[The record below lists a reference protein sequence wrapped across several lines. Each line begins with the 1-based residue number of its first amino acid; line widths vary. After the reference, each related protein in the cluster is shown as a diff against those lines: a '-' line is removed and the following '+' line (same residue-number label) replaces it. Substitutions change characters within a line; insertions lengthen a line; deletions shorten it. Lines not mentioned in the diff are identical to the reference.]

1 MKNLKDRVVSILLVF
16 AVIGTS
22 YGFRVVTTDMIT
34 EIYAREISGVS
45 ENDAESAEDDNEG
58 TAVESAVEDTDI
70 DADEQLVNVEAIE
83 DLDIYGTFNIREDI
97 KDGKKRYPEENN
109 YVFTLPDCKV
119 WEDGKWKHK
128 WEYQQSYAR
137 KEIFNYLNTQR
148 MDPANHKDAMKDN
161 DGKWKS
167 LTDCGMEL
175 LIEDIRDENNKVIRQ
190 DRYDFVYDYNLEAA
204 AMQRAAEL
212 AVSYAHDRPDKIP
225 AEEALKEVWVSPVK
239 RLETE
244 IEGSND
250 EVNPYWYGSTNELI
264 TVYESDLDKRP
275 QYWDC
280 YGIVEDFME
289 KDKPAGG
296 QKHRKAILTR
306 SYRRIGIGCI
316 KTDENKYFVAVEL
329 GTEKYE
335 SDYYDEYPELAGT
348 TIPLAPETTAVDTY
362 MPVTIRIAPGLNMHC
377 CLLSAQTGSPKTTL
391 KVGETFDFG
400 NEYFCE
406 SSDNNTV
413 ALWKGTDPAMGT
425 KWYSTDESVAKVEG
439 TTITAVG
446 AGTCNIR
453 STGSSYAYGLIG
465 VKVESP
471 VPAVSPTP
479 STAPSVKP
487 SADPSPS
494 PAPSA
499 KPSVT
504 PSAAPSVQPSSTPTQ
519 APQKIEVAKRFK
531 KTCTVKYKDI
541 KKKKKTLKLG
551 VKVNKGKAH
560 GVVTYKVT
568 KYPKGA
574 KKCVTVNKKGVVT
587 IKKGAK
593 KGTYKIK
600 IMANANAKMKKATKT
615 ITIKIK

>member
-1 MKNLKDRVVSILLVF
+1 MKNLKDRIVSILLVI

-22 YGFRVVTTDMIT
+22 YSFRVVATDMIT
-34 EIYAREISGVS
+34 EISVKEISGVS
-45 ENDAESAEDDNEG
+45 ENDAESVEDNNE
-58 TAVESAVEDTDI
+58 TIDTESVVEDTDI

-109 YVFTLPDCKV
+109 YVFTLPDC
-119 WEDGKWKHK
+119 DTWK
-128 WEYQQSYAR
+128 YQQSYAR
-137 KEIFNYLNTQR
+137 KEIFEYLNAQR

-175 LIEDIRDENNKVIRQ
+175 LIENIKDKNDKVIRQ
-190 DRYDFVYDYNLEAA
+190 DRYDFIYDYNLEAA

-212 AVSYAHDRPDKIP
+212 AVLYTHDRPDKIP

-264 TVYESDLDKRP
+264 TVYESDTDKRP
-275 QYWDC
+275 QHWD
-280 YGIVEDFME
+280 YMGIVEDFME
-289 KDKPAGG
+289 KDEPAGG
-296 QKHRKAILTR
+296 QEHRKAILTR
-306 SYRRIGIGCI
+306 SYRRIGIGCV
-316 KTDENKYFVAVEL
+316 KTDENKYFIAVEL
-329 GTEKYE
+329 GKEGYE
-335 SDYYDEYPELAGT
+335 YDYSKAYKEYE
-348 TIPLAPETTAVDTY
+348 IPLAPETTAVDTY
-362 MPVTIRIAPGLNMHC
+362 MPVTIRIAPGQTQC
-377 CLLSAQTGSPKTTL
+377 SLLDARYGNTNVLL
-391 KVGETFDFG
+391 KEGETFDFG
-400 NEYFCE
+400 DKYFCK
-406 SSDNNTV
+406 SSNTV
-413 ALWKGTDPAMGT
+413 ALWKGSDTVALGNT
-425 KWYSTDESVAKVEG
+425 WVSSDESVAKVEG
-439 TTITAVG
+439 TVITAVG
-446 AGTCNIR
+446 TGECTIELSGNAYFRASINIKVA
-453 STGSSYAYGLIG
+453 SS
-465 VKVESP
+465 
-471 VPAVSPTP
+471 PAKPSQTPAPT
-479 STAPSVKP
+479 VKP
-487 SADPSPS
+487 SEEPSPS

-499 KPSVT
+499 KPSAA

-531 KTCTVKYKDI
+531 KTCIVKYKDI
-541 KKKKKTLKLG
+541 RKKKKTLKLG

-560 GVVTYKVT
+560 GIVTYKVT

-587 IKKGAK
+587 IKKRAK

-600 IMANANAKMKKATKT
+600 VTANANAKMKKATKT
-615 ITIKIK
+615 VTIKIK

>member
-1 MKNLKDRVVSILLVF
+1 MKKNLKDRVVSILLVF

-22 YGFRVVTTDMIT
+22 YCFRVVATDMIT
-34 EIYAREISGVS
+34 EISVKEISGVS
-45 ENDAESAEDDNEG
+45 ENDAESTEDDNE
-58 TAVESAVEDTDI
+58 TMDTESVVEDTDI

-109 YVFTLPDCKV
+109 YVFTLPDC
-119 WEDGKWKHK
+119 DTWK
-128 WEYQQSYAR
+128 YQQSYAR
-137 KEIFNYLNTQR
+137 KEIFEYLNAQR

-175 LIEDIRDENNKVIRQ
+175 LIENIKDKNDKVIRQ
-190 DRYDFVYDYNLEAA
+190 DRYDFIYDYNLEAA

-212 AVSYAHDRPDKIP
+212 AVLYTHDRPDKIP

-264 TVYESDLDKRP
+264 TVYESDTDIRS
-275 QYWDC
+275 QHEDYM
-280 YGIVEDFME
+280 GIVEDFME

-296 QKHRKAILTR
+296 QEHRKAILTR

-329 GTEKYE
+329 GEEGYE
-335 SDYYDEYPELAGT
+335 YDYSKAYKEYE
-348 TIPLAPETTAVDTY
+348 IPLASETTAVDTY
-362 MPVTIRIAPGLNMHC
+362 MPVTIRIAPGQTQC
-377 CLLSAQTGSPKTTL
+377 SLLDARYGNTNVLL
-391 KVGETFDFG
+391 KEGETFDFG
-400 NEYFCE
+400 DKYFCK
-406 SSDNNTV
+406 SSNTV
-413 ALWKGTDPAMGT
+413 ALWKGSDTVALENT
-425 KWYSTDESVAKVEG
+425 WVSSDESVAKVEG
-439 TTITAVG
+439 TVITAVG
-446 AGTCNIR
+446 TGECTIELSGNAYFRASINIKVA
-453 STGSSYAYGLIG
+453 SS
-465 VKVESP
+465 
-471 VPAVSPTP
+471 PAKPSQTP
-479 STAPSVKP
+479 APAVKP

-494 PAPSA
+494 PAPSV
-499 KPSVT
+499 KPNT
-504 PSAAPSVQPSSTPTQ
+504 APSAAPSVQPSSTPTQ
-519 APQKIEVAKRFK
+519 MPQKIEVAKRFK
-531 KTCTVKYKDI
+531 KTCIVKYKDI
-541 KKKKKTLKLG
+541 RKKKKTLKLG

-560 GVVTYKVT
+560 GIVTYKVT

-587 IKKGAK
+587 IKKRTK

-600 IMANANAKMKKATKT
+600 VTANANAIMKKATKT
-615 ITIKIK
+615 VTIKIK

>member
-1 MKNLKDRVVSILLVF
+1 MKKNLKDRMVSILLVF

-22 YGFRVVTTDMIT
+22 YSFRVVATDIIT
-34 EIYAREISGVS
+34 EISVKEISGVS
-45 ENDAESAEDDNEG
+45 ENDAESVKDDNETMDTG
-58 TAVESAVEDTDI
+58 SMVEDTDI
-70 DADEQLVNVEAIE
+70 DVDEQLITDDVDDIPVWGDWASRKDIVEM
-83 DLDIYGTFNIREDI
+83 
-97 KDGKKRYPEENN
+97 KKLYPEENN
-109 YVFTLPDCKV
+109 YVFTLPDC
-119 WEDGKWKHK
+119 DT

-137 KEIFNYLNTQR
+137 KEIFEYLNAQR

-175 LIEDIRDENNKVIRQ
+175 LIENIKDKNNKVIRQ
-190 DRYDFVYDYNLEAA
+190 DRYDFIYDYNLEAV

-212 AVSYAHDRPDKIP
+212 AVLNSGSSHLRPDYMKP
-225 AEEALKEVWVSPVK
+225 AETYLEAWSEPVK
-239 RLETE
+239 KMDSEE
-244 IEGSND
+244 DISADN
-250 EVNPYWYGSTNELI
+250 VNPYWYGSTNELI
-264 TVYESDLDKRP
+264 TVYESDTDIRP
-275 QYWDC
+275 QHEDYM
-280 YGIVEDFME
+280 GIVEDFME

-296 QKHRKAILTR
+296 QPHREAILTR

-316 KTDENKYFVAVEL
+316 KTDENKYFIAVEL
-329 GTEKYE
+329 GE
-335 SDYYDEYPELAGT
+335 DEYEDDFLYKHPDVAA
-348 TIPLAPETTAVDTY
+348 TIPLASETTAVDTY

-377 CLLSAQTGSPKTTL
+377 CLLSAQMGSPKTTL

-425 KWYSTDESVAKVEG
+425 KWYSTDESIAKVEG

-446 AGTCNIR
+446 SGTCNIK

-471 VPAVSPTP
+471 APAVSPTP
-479 STAPSVKP
+479 STAPTVKP

-499 KPSVT
+499 KPSAA

-519 APQKIEVAKRFK
+519 TPQKIEVAKQFK
-531 KTCTVKYKDI
+531 KTCIVKYKDI
-541 KKKKKTLKLG
+541 RKKKKTLKLG

-600 IMANANAKMKKATKT
+600 VTANSNAKMKKATKT
-615 ITIKIK
+615 VTIKIK

>member
-1 MKNLKDRVVSILLVF
+1 MKKNLKDRVVSILLVF

-22 YGFRVVTTDMIT
+22 YGFRVVATDMIT
-34 EIYAREISGVS
+34 EISVKEISGVS
-45 ENDAESAEDDNEG
+45 ENDAESAEDDNE
-58 TAVESAVEDTDI
+58 TIDTESVVEDTDI
-70 DADEQLVNVEAIE
+70 DADEQLVNVEANE

-109 YVFTLPDCKV
+109 YVFTLPDCDT
-119 WEDGKWKHK
+119 WN
-128 WEYQQSYAR
+128 YQQSYAR
-137 KEIFNYLNTQR
+137 KEIFEYLNAQR

-175 LIEDIRDENNKVIRQ
+175 LIENIKDKNDKVIRQ
-190 DRYDFVYDYNLEAA
+190 DRYDFIYDYNLEAA

-212 AVSYAHDRPDKIP
+212 AVLYTHDRPDKIP

-264 TVYESDLDKRP
+264 TVYESDTDIRS
-275 QYWDC
+275 QHEDYM
-280 YGIVEDFME
+280 GIVEDFME

-296 QKHRKAILTR
+296 QEHRKAILTR

-329 GTEKYE
+329 GEEGYE
-335 SDYYDEYPELAGT
+335 YDYSKAYKEYE
-348 TIPLAPETTAVDTY
+348 IPLASETTAVDTY
-362 MPVTIRIAPGLNMHC
+362 MPVTIRIAPGQTQC
-377 CLLSAQTGSPKTTL
+377 SLLDARYGNTNVLL
-391 KVGETFDFG
+391 KEGETFDFG
-400 NEYFCE
+400 DKYFCK
-406 SSDNNTV
+406 SSNTV
-413 ALWKGTDPAMGT
+413 ALWKGSDTVALENT
-425 KWYSTDESVAKVEG
+425 WVSSDESVAKVEG
-439 TTITAVG
+439 TVITAVG
-446 AGTCNIR
+446 TGECTIELSGNAYFRASINIKVA
-453 STGSSYAYGLIG
+453 SS
-465 VKVESP
+465 
-471 VPAVSPTP
+471 PAKPSQTP
-479 STAPSVKP
+479 APAVKP

-494 PAPSA
+494 PAPSV
-499 KPSVT
+499 KPNT
-504 PSAAPSVQPSSTPTQ
+504 APSAAPSVQPSSTPTQ
-519 APQKIEVAKRFK
+519 MPQKIEVAKRFK
-531 KTCTVKYKDI
+531 KTCIVKYKDI
-541 KKKKKTLKLG
+541 RKKKKTLKLG

-560 GVVTYKVT
+560 GIVTYKVT

-587 IKKGAK
+587 IKKRAK

-600 IMANANAKMKKATKT
+600 VTANANAIMKKATKT
-615 ITIKIK
+615 VTIKIK

>member
-1 MKNLKDRVVSILLVF
+1 MKKNLKDRVVSILLVF

-22 YGFRVVTTDMIT
+22 YGFRVVATDMIT
-34 EIYAREISGVS
+34 EISVKEISGVS
-45 ENDAESAEDDNEG
+45 ENDAESAEDDNE
-58 TAVESAVEDTDI
+58 TMDTESVVEDTDI
-70 DADEQLVNVEAIE
+70 DADEQLITDDVDDVPVWGDKALRG
-83 DLDIYGTFNIREDI
+83 DVV
-97 KDGKKRYPEENN
+97 KWKKLYPEENN
-109 YVFTLPDCKV
+109 YVFTLPDCSV
-119 WEDGKWKHK
+119 LEDGKWKYK

-148 MDPANHKDAMKDN
+148 MDPANHKNAMKDN
-161 DGKWKS
+161 DGNWKS

-175 LIEDIRDENNKVIRQ
+175 LIENIKDENNKVIRQ
-190 DRYDFVYDYNLEAA
+190 DRYDFIYDYNLEAA

-212 AVSYAHDRPDKIP
+212 AVSYSHDRPDKIP
-225 AEEALKEVWVSPVK
+225 VEEVLKEVWVSPVK

-250 EVNPYWYGSTNELI
+250 EVNPYWYGVTNELI

-275 QYWDC
+275 QHWDC

-289 KDKPAGG
+289 ENKPAGG
-296 QKHRKAILTR
+296 QKHREAILTR

-329 GTEKYE
+329 GK
-335 SDYYDEYPELAGT
+335 DEYEDDFLYKHPDVAA

-362 MPVTIRIAPGLNMHC
+362 MPVTIRIAPGLNIHC

-446 AGTCNIR
+446 AGTCNIK

-471 VPAVSPTP
+471 APAVSPTP

-487 SADPSPS
+487 SADPSPA
-494 PAPSA
+494 PTPSA
-499 KPSVT
+499 KPSAA
-504 PSAAPSVQPSSTPTQ
+504 PSAEPSVQPSSTPAQ
-519 APQKIEVAKRFK
+519 APQKIEVAKQFK
-531 KTCTVKYKDI
+531 KTCTVKYADI

-551 VKVNKGKAH
+551 VKVNNGKAH
-560 GVVTYKVT
+560 GAVTYKVT

-600 IMANANAKMKKATKT
+600 VTANSNAKMKKATKT
-615 ITIKIK
+615 VTIKIK

>member
-34 EIYAREISGVS
+34 EIYAKEISGVS
-45 ENDAESAEDDNEG
+45 ENDAESAENDNETMD
-58 TAVESAVEDTDI
+58 TASVVEDTDI
-70 DADEQLVNVEAIE
+70 DADEQLVKVDASEELDQYGAFNVR
-83 DLDIYGTFNIREDI
+83 GDI
-97 KDGKKRYPEENN
+97 KDGKKLYPEERN
-109 YVFTLPDCKV
+109 YVFTLPDCDT
-119 WEDGKWKHK
+119 WN
-128 WEYQQSYAR
+128 YQQSYAR
-137 KEIFNYLNTQR
+137 KEIFEYLNAQR
-148 MDPANHKDAMKDN
+148 MDPANHKNAMKDN

-175 LIEDIRDENNKVIRQ
+175 LIENIKDKNDKVIRQ
-190 DRYDFVYDYNLEAA
+190 DRYDFIYDYNLEAA

-212 AVSYAHDRPDKIP
+212 AVLYTHDRPDKIP

-264 TVYESDLDKRP
+264 TVYESDTDIRS
-275 QYWDC
+275 QHEDYM
-280 YGIVEDFME
+280 GIVEDFME

-296 QKHRKAILTR
+296 QEHRKAILTR

-348 TIPLAPETTAVDTY
+348 TIPLASETTAVDTY
-362 MPVTIRIAPGLNMHC
+362 MPVTIRIAPGQTQC
-377 CLLSAQTGSPKTTL
+377 SLLDARYGNTNVLL
-391 KVGETFDFG
+391 KEGETFDFG
-400 NEYFCE
+400 DKYFCK
-406 SSDNNTV
+406 SSNTV
-413 ALWKGTDPAMGT
+413 ALWKGSDTVALENT
-425 KWYSTDESVAKVEG
+425 WVSSDESVAKVEG
-439 TTITAVG
+439 TVITAVG
-446 AGTCNIR
+446 TGECTIELSGNAYFRASINIKVA
-453 STGSSYAYGLIG
+453 SS
-465 VKVESP
+465 
-471 VPAVSPTP
+471 PAKPSQTP
-479 STAPSVKP
+479 APAVKP

-494 PAPSA
+494 PAPSV
-499 KPSVT
+499 KPNT
-504 PSAAPSVQPSSTPTQ
+504 APSAAPSVQPSSTPAQ
-519 APQKIEVAKRFK
+519 APQKIEVAKQFK

-551 VKVNKGKAH
+551 VKVNNGKAH

-600 IMANANAKMKKATKT
+600 VTANSNAKMKKATKT
-615 ITIKIK
+615 VSIKIK

>member
-1 MKNLKDRVVSILLVF
+1 MKNLKDRIVSILLVF

-22 YGFRVVTTDMIT
+22 YGFRVVDTDMIT
-34 EIYAREISGVS
+34 EIYAKEISGVS
-45 ENDAESAEDDNEG
+45 ENDAESVEDNNEG
-58 TAVESAVEDTDI
+58 TAAESVVEDTDI
-70 DADEQLVNVEAIE
+70 DADEQLVNNVEAIE

-109 YVFTLPDCKV
+109 YVFTLPDC
-119 WEDGKWKHK
+119 DTWK
-128 WEYQQSYAR
+128 YQQSYAR
-137 KEIFNYLNTQR
+137 KEIFEYLNGQR

-175 LIEDIRDENNKVIRQ
+175 LIENIKDKNDKVIRQ
-190 DRYDFVYDYNLEAA
+190 DRYDFIYDYNLEAA

-212 AVSYAHDRPDKIP
+212 AVLYTHDRPDKIP

-264 TVYESDLDKRP
+264 TVYESDTDIRS
-275 QYWDC
+275 QHEDYM
-280 YGIVEDFME
+280 GIVEDFME

-296 QKHRKAILTR
+296 QEHRKAILTR

-348 TIPLAPETTAVDTY
+348 TIPLASETTAVDTY
-362 MPVTIRIAPGLNMHC
+362 MPVTIRIAPGQTQC
-377 CLLSAQTGSPKTTL
+377 SLLDARYGNTNVLL
-391 KVGETFDFG
+391 KEGETFDFG
-400 NEYFCE
+400 DKYFCK
-406 SSDNNTV
+406 SSNTV
-413 ALWKGTDPAMGT
+413 ALWKGSDTVALENT
-425 KWYSTDESVAKVEG
+425 WVSSDESVAKVEG
-439 TTITAVG
+439 TVITAVG
-446 AGTCNIR
+446 TGECTIELSGNAYFRASINIKVA
-453 STGSSYAYGLIG
+453 SS
-465 VKVESP
+465 
-471 VPAVSPTP
+471 PAKPSQTP
-479 STAPSVKP
+479 APAVKP

-494 PAPSA
+494 PAPSV
-499 KPSVT
+499 KPNT
-504 PSAAPSVQPSSTPTQ
+504 APSAAPSVQPSSTPTQ
-519 APQKIEVAKRFK
+519 MPQKIEVAKRFK
-531 KTCTVKYKDI
+531 KTCIVKYKDI
-541 KKKKKTLKLG
+541 GKKKKTLKLG

-560 GVVTYKVT
+560 GIVTYKVT

-587 IKKGAK
+587 IKKRAK

-600 IMANANAKMKKATKT
+600 VTANANAIMKKATKT
-615 ITIKIK
+615 VTIKIK

>member
-1 MKNLKDRVVSILLVF
+1 MKKNLKDRVVSILLVF

-22 YGFRVVTTDMIT
+22 YSFRVVATDMIT
-34 EIYAREISGVS
+34 EISVKEISGVS
-45 ENDAESAEDDNEG
+45 ENDAESVEDDNETMDTG
-58 TAVESAVEDTDI
+58 SVVEDTNI

-109 YVFTLPDCKV
+109 YAFTLPDC
-119 WEDGKWKHK
+119 DTWK
-128 WEYQQSYAR
+128 YQQSYAR
-137 KEIFNYLNTQR
+137 KEIFEYLNGQR
-148 MDPANHKDAMKDN
+148 MDPVNHKDAMKDN

-175 LIEDIRDENNKVIRQ
+175 LIEDIRDKNDKVIRQ

-212 AVSYAHDRPDKIP
+212 AVLYTHDRPDKIP

-264 TVYESDLDKRP
+264 TVYESDTDIRS
-275 QYWDC
+275 QHEDYM
-280 YGIVEDFME
+280 GIVEDFME
-289 KDKPAGG
+289 EDKPAGG
-296 QKHRKAILTR
+296 QPHREAILTR

-329 GTEKYE
+329 GEEGYE
-335 SDYYDEYPELAGT
+335 YDYSKAYKEYE
-348 TIPLAPETTAVDTY
+348 IPLAPETTAVDTY

-377 CLLSAQTGSPKTTL
+377 GLLESQYKKSPKTVL
-391 KVGETFDFG
+391 NLGETFDFG
-400 NEYFCE
+400 DKYFSE
-406 SSDNNTV
+406 NSGTV
-413 ALWKGTDPAMGT
+413 AMWKGSDPAMGT
-425 KWYSTDESVAKVEG
+425 EWYSTNENVAKVNG
-439 TTITAVG
+439 TVITAVG
-446 AGTCNIR
+446 SGECDIKSR
-453 STGSSYAYGLIG
+453 GSTYAYGHIP
-465 VKVESP
+465 VKVELP
-471 VPAVSPTP
+471 APAVSPTP
-479 STAPSVKP
+479 STAPTVKP
-487 SADPSPS
+487 SAEPSPS

-499 KPSVT
+499 KPSAA
-504 PSAAPSVQPSSTPTQ
+504 PSAAPSVQPSSTPAQT
-519 APQKIEVAKRFK
+519 PQKIEVAKRFK
-531 KTCTVKYKDI
+531 KTCIVKYKDI
-541 KKKKKTLKLG
+541 RKKKKTLKLG

-587 IKKGAK
+587 IKKRAK

-600 IMANANAKMKKATKT
+600 VTANANAKMKKATKT

>member
-1 MKNLKDRVVSILLVF
+1 MKKNLKDRVVSILLVF

-22 YGFRVVTTDMIT
+22 YGFRVVATDMIT
-34 EIYAREISGVS
+34 EISVKEISGVS
-45 ENDAESAEDDNEG
+45 ENDAESAEDDNE
-58 TAVESAVEDTDI
+58 TIDTESVVEDTDI
-70 DADEQLVNVEAIE
+70 DADEQLVNVEANE

-109 YVFTLPDCKV
+109 YVFTLPDCDT
-119 WEDGKWKHK
+119 WN
-128 WEYQQSYAR
+128 YQQSYAR
-137 KEIFNYLNTQR
+137 KEIFEYLNAQR

-175 LIEDIRDENNKVIRQ
+175 LIENIKDKNDKVIRQ
-190 DRYDFVYDYNLEAA
+190 DRYDFIYDYNLEAA

-212 AVSYAHDRPDKIP
+212 AVLYTHDRPDKIP

-264 TVYESDLDKRP
+264 TVYESDTDIRS
-275 QYWDC
+275 QHEDYM
-280 YGIVEDFME
+280 GIVEDFME

-296 QKHRKAILTR
+296 QEHRKAILTR

-316 KTDENKYFVAVEL
+316 KTDENKYFIAVEL
-329 GTEKYE
+329 GKEGYE
-335 SDYYDEYPELAGT
+335 YDYSKAYKEYE
-348 TIPLAPETTAVDTY
+348 IPLAPETTAVDTY
-362 MPVTIRIAPGLNMHC
+362 MPVTIRIAPGLNMQC
-377 CLLSAQTGSPKTTL
+377 GLLENRYGNPTVTL
-391 KVGETFDFG
+391 KTGDAYSFG
-400 NEYFCE
+400 DRYFSECTT
-406 SSDNNTV
+406 TV
-413 ALWKGTDPAMGT
+413 ALWKGSDPAMGT
-425 KWYSTDESVAKVEG
+425 EWYSTNEAVATVEG
-439 TTITAVG
+439 TTIIAK
-446 AGTCNIR
+446 
-453 STGSSYAYGLIG
+453 GSGSCQILSRNGIYATGLIDI
-465 VKVESP
+465 KVESP
-471 VPAVSPTP
+471 TPAVSPAP
-479 STAPSVKP
+479 STAPTVKP

-499 KPSVT
+499 KPSAT

-531 KTCTVKYKDI
+531 KTCIVKYKDI
-541 KKKKKTLKLG
+541 RKKKKTLKLG

-587 IKKGAK
+587 IKKRAK

-600 IMANANAKMKKATKT
+600 VTANANAKMKKATKT
-615 ITIKIK
+615 VTIKIK